1 MSMEKERVDEFL
13 KLIKPV
19 SLGMQVAGGAFVGL
33 AWTMA
38 DPSYRYDS
46 SKFILLSFLW
56 LLSLLGSWS
65 TRHLSYFS
73 ILTVWLVCYGFI
85 LLMDP
90 SPNSQYW
97 AAVLGVAVSLVVAPV
112 FSKLHEYVIVACGT
126 WIIFGQGALVK
137 TPHGG
142 DAAWIWLLMISVV
155 SVGMLLNLI
164 FAKIH
169 RQSLLLRNELEEL
182 AFTDVLTGINN
193 RRKFLDDVQKVH
205 GTISAGA
212 GSFFMIDIDNFKS
225 INDDF
230 GHPKGDEVLQQVAQI
245 IGDSVQFEPFGRM
258 GGEEFGILL
267 TWGGLDRAK
276 DFGGC
281 ILEKTRKLEVFE
293 RKITVSVGVAMI
305 KNGQSISALM
315 KEADSC
321 LYAAKHGG
329 KDCLVIN

>member
-1 MSMEKERVDEFL
+1 MKKERVDEYL

-33 AWTMA
+33 AWIMA
-38 DPSYRYDS
+38 DPSYDYEI
-46 SKFILLSFLW
+46 SKFISLFSLW
-56 LLSLLGSWS
+56 LLSLLGSWK
-65 TRHLSYFS
+65 TKYLSHFS
-73 ILTVWLVCYGFI
+73 ILTVWLICYGFI
-85 LLMDP
+85 VLMDQ
-90 SPNSQYW
+90 SSNSQYW
-97 AAVLGVAVSLVVAPV
+97 ATVLSVALSLVVAPL
-112 FSKLHEYVIVACGT
+112 FSKLREYVIVACGT
-126 WIIFGQGALVK
+126 WIIFGQGALVE

-142 DAAWIWLLMISVV
+142 DRAWIWLLIISVV
-155 SVGMLLNLI
+155 LVGMLLNLI

-169 RQSLLLRNELEEL
+169 LQSLLLRNELAEL

-193 RRKFLDDVQKVH
+193 RRKFLDDIQKIH

-230 GHPKGDEVLQQVAQI
+230 GHPKGDEVLQQVAQVL
-245 IGDSVQFEPFGRM
+245 GESVKSEPFGRM

-267 TWGGLDRAK
+267 TWGGVDRAK
-276 DFGGC
+276 EVGGR

-293 RKITVSVGVAMI
+293 RKITVSVGVAMV

-321 LYAAKHGG
+321 LYTAKNGG
-329 KDCLVIN
+329 KDCLVVN